1 MGKRMD
7 ALMKSTLFLALTGV
21 AASALAASQAEA
33 AVLVVAEA
41 RGIAFKPGD
50 TLDSAKPLVLKQG
63 QHVTLISETGSTL
76 KLDGPYDRPPAAGGV
91 GGVGLNQTLNALITQ
106 RQARAGEFGI
116 TRGTVLAELP
126 DPWVLDA
133 THSGNVCVLANGTPV
148 FWRPDARAPASLS
161 VAPADHSWSARA
173 QWPAGQDRIAV
184 TTNVPMRAG
193 RDLCRD
199 FQRHGIGCH
208 HGAGACQPDQQR
220 HESRLDGQSP
230 LRTAGRG
237 TGEDGQPVK
246 ALLPAAARNGKMP
259 CVPWASSWR

>member
-7 ALMKSTLFLALTGV
+7 RLMRSTLFLALTGV
-21 AASALAASQAEA
+21 AASALAASQAKA

-50 TLDSAKPLVLKQG
+50 TLNSAKPLILKQG

-76 KLDGPYDRPPAAGGV
+76 KLDGPYDRPPAAGGG

-116 TRGTVLAELP
+116 TRGTVLADLP

-161 VAPADHSWSARA
+161 VAPADRSWSARA

-193 RDLCRD
+193 ETYVVIFNGTESDVTMVQVPASLTNNDMKAGWMANR
-199 FQRHGIGCH
+199 GCE
-208 HGAGACQPDQQR
+208 QQA
-220 HESRLDGQSP
+220 EALVK
-230 LRTAGRG
+230 TAS
-237 TGEDGQPVK
+237 Q
-246 ALLPAAARNGKMP
+246 
-259 CVPWASSWR
+259 